1 MAKSITT
8 KNSAAS
14 VPASIELNSDSNDWC
29 TEWPD
34 VSKRFYIHVYDSD
47 KNPVSGVAV
56 GLEALETTDG
66 KPELTLMNRP
76 VTNANGV
83 ATALCR
89 IKAEAGQY
97 KVVAVEK
104 TDSGSI
110 HIHALQSSPMNL
122 NMKVSELPAPRVP
135 AAFDGII
142 DDYDY
147 ANGVVAYVIA
157 AQMRRGSIVYLLW
170 GDNMLQQI
178 LTEDDN
184 NCLFFLTG
192 RGIVPDERLFQNQS
206 YRVRAFVVDPTGN
219 GSFSAQILLGVSRNQ
234 GGGALPFC
242 EPLDIPQ
249 GDDGFLNQEDILG
262 GVTINIPNGPLI
274 LNGHIQAEHQL
285 TEASAASISLR
296 ALNNDGVT
304 INTLKISLDI
314 VNIPAE
320 VNPYPYQDIPDPS
333 QPTALKDFLMSIGA
347 GSIRAS
353 YNVTIKNYTYSVT
366 KERSYEVNVS
376 RLRN

>member
-1 MAKSITT
+1 MGKSITA

-14 VPASIELNSDSNDWC
+14 VPALIELNSDSSDWC

-34 VSKRFYIHVYDSD
+34 VSKCFYITVYDSD
-47 KNPVSGVAV
+47 KKPVSGVAV
-56 GLEALETTDG
+56 GLETLEATDG

-83 ATALCR
+83 AIAFCR

-97 KVVAVEK
+97 AVVAVHSA
-104 TDSGSI
+104 TQ
-110 HIHALQSSPMNL
+110 LQSSPMIL
-122 NMKVSELPAPRVP
+122 NMKASELPAPRIP
-135 AAFDGII
+135 AAFDSII

-147 ANGVVAYVIA
+147 ANSVMANVIG
-157 AQMRRGSIVYLLW
+157 AQMQRGSVVYLLW

-184 NCLFFLTG
+184 SCPFFLTG

-206 YRVRAFVVDPTGN
+206 YRVRAFVVDPAGN
-219 GSFSAQILLGVSRNQ
+219 GSFSTQILLGVSRTH

-249 GDDGFLNQEDILG
+249 GDDGLLNQEDILN

-274 LNGHIQAEHQL
+274 LNGHTQAEHQL
-285 TEASAASISLR
+285 TEATAASISLK

-304 INTLKISLDI
+304 INTLNIPLNV

-320 VNPYPYQDIPDPS
+320 DDPYPYQDTPDPR

-347 GSIRAS
+347 GSIMVS

-366 KERSYEVNVS
+366 KERSYEVDVS
-376 RLRN
+376 QLSH